1 MLILHFPES
10 FLPLS
15 SLFLHSSKWY
25 SAAYL
30 FLWETALYI
39 SKLRGHFSNR
49 LCLTLPWHLGCE
61 AGFSSSPSWEGRKGP
76 QTLSFQDIALLKA
89 VLAAGLYDSVGKI
102 MCTKSVDVTEKLACM
117 VETAQG
123 KAQVHPSSVN
133 RDLQTYGWLLYQE
146 KVKALSAI
154 PLTPRPPP

>member
-1 MLILHFPES
+1 M
-10 FLPLS
+10 
-15 SLFLHSSKWY
+15 
-25 SAAYL
+25 
-30 FLWETALYI
+30 
-39 SKLRGHFSNR
+39 KLVKA
-49 LCLTLPWHLGCE
+49 

-146 KVKALSAI
+146 KVKAPACPHPTSKAGWGSWEGKKEGAI
-154 PLTPRPPP
+154 WFPFGCQRLVVLTCLRVFFSQNV

>member
-1 MLILHFPES
+1 MKQELV
-10 FLPLS
+10 
-15 SLFLHSSKWY
+15 
-25 SAAYL
+25 
-30 FLWETALYI
+30 
-39 SKLRGHFSNR
+39 KLVRA
-49 LCLTLPWHLGCE
+49 
-61 AGFSSSPSWEGRKGP
+61 AGFSSSTSWEGRTGP
-76 QTLSFQDIALLKA
+76 QALSFQDIALLKA

-146 KVKALSAI
+146 KVNAHSQIPAYSAGPPFQHR
-154 PLTPRPPP
+154 PLR

>member
-1 MLILHFPES
+1 M
-10 FLPLS
+10 
-15 SLFLHSSKWY
+15 
-25 SAAYL
+25 
-30 FLWETALYI
+30 
-39 SKLRGHFSNR
+39 KLVKA
-49 LCLTLPWHLGCE
+49 
-61 AGFSSSPSWEGRKGP
+61 AGFSSSTSWEGKRTS

-89 VLAAGLYDSVGKI
+89 VLAAGLYDNVGKI

-146 KVKALSAI
+146 KVSYSFSDPVCCSRTSLVLVVFLKQNYYFCSHLKSRCSLSRKSKTKQNPNI
-154 PLTPRPPP
+154 SQ